1 MTDPPMRIAL
11 AGLLLLLLSACAT
24 PVVIAAPPERSAPR
38 EAPVRPAPSQAARNF
53 VEVVERVM
61 PVARAACRQRTR
73 GARCDYAV
81 VVDDR
86 PGQQANAFQTRAPDG
101 RPVVGFTLPLILETR
116 NRDELAF
123 ILSHEA
129 AHHIAGH
136 IDRGQVSAR
145 TTATLA
151 GALVALGGGDDAAVR
166 QAQDFGAFYG
176 FRRYAKEFELEA
188 DALGAVLAYR
198 AGFDPLVGIM
208 YFQNAPDPG
217 NRFLGTHPPNAD
229 RIATVRRV
237 IAGMRP

>member
-1 MTDPPMRIAL
+1 MRIAL
-11 AGLLLLLLSACAT
+11 AGLLLLALSACAT
-24 PVVIAAPPERSAPR
+24 PVVIVTPPNRPATR
-38 EAPVRPAPSQAARNF
+38 MAPVRPAPSVAARNF

-61 PVARAACRQRTR
+61 PVARAACRQQTR
-73 GARCDYAV
+73 GVRCDYAV

-86 PGQQANAFQTRAPDG
+86 PGLPANAFQTLAPDG
-101 RPVVGFTLPLILETR
+101 RPVVGFTLPLILEAR

-136 IDRGQVSAR
+136 IGRGQVSAR

-151 GALVALGGGDDAAVR
+151 GALVALGGGDDYAVR

-176 FRRYAKEFELEA
+176 ARRYAKEFELEA
-188 DALGAVLAYR
+188 DALGAVLALQ
-198 AGFDPLVGIM
+198 AGYDPLGGIM
-208 YFQNAPDPG
+208 FFQGAPDPG
-217 NRFLGTHPPNAD
+217 NRFLGTHPPNVE

-237 IAGMRP
+237 VAGLRP